1 MGFGDA
7 PEATAVRR
15 GKIQP
20 ELMVDSKFKSYLGIW
35 LQFLYLPL
43 HRFRPK
49 NPEKSR
55 PEARR
60 ATRGL

>member
-35 LQFLYLPL
+35 RQFLYLPL
-43 HRFRPK
+43 HRFRP
-49 NPEKSR
+49 
-55 PEARR
+55 
-60 ATRGL
+60 